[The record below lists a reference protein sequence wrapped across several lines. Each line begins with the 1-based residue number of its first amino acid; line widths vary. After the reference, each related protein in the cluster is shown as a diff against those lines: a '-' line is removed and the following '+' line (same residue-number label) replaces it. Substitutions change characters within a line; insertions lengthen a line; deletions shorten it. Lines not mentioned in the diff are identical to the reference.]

1 MYEKEFCSRSNEHQN
16 DSNDITRVVIVT
28 GYSGAGKNTVL
39 RALEDIGFFC
49 IDNLPI
55 ALLNTFF
62 IFVAQAKIPGQ
73 RIALVIDARNG
84 SPDMDQVLN
93 ELYAS
98 VKPEQVALHIL
109 FVSSNKTTLLKRFQ
123 ETRRSHPLAQS
134 GDLLDAIEQEQ
145 KLLQPFLDRA
155 DIILD
160 TNEWNAHHVREFVRN
175 AFMQLTTP
183 QLLVSL
189 TSFGFKYGVPQE
201 SSMVYDVRFLKNPYF
216 IPELKPLTGLDLPV
230 SEYLFAQQDTQEF
243 WHKFSDFLQYTIEQ
257 SYKEG
262 RFFLNIAVGCTGGKH
277 RSVAFIHEFSKI
289 KIPYVSYI
297 IKHRDITKE

>member
-1 MYEKEFCSRSNEHQN
+1 MHESEICLQDGRQQGN
-16 DSNDITRVVIVT
+16 NDITRVVIVT

-55 ALLNTFF
+55 ALLNSLFT
-62 IFVAQAKIPGQ
+62 IVVQAKTPGQ

-84 SPDMDQVLN
+84 SAHMDQVLN
-93 ELYAS
+93 DLYATIQ
-98 VKPEQVALHIL
+98 PQQIALHIL
-109 FVSSNKTTLLKRFQ
+109 FVSSSKNTLLKRFQ
-123 ETRRSHPLAQS
+123 ETRRSHPLAQN

-145 KLLQPFLDRA
+145 QLLQPFLDRA

-160 TNEWNAHHVREFVRN
+160 TNEWNTHQVREFVRN
-175 AFMQLTTP
+175 AFMQLTIP

-216 IPELKPLTGLDLPV
+216 IPELKLLTGLDIAV
-230 SEYLFAQQDTQEF
+230 SEYLFSHQDTQEF
-243 WHKFSDFLQYTIEQ
+243 WQKFSDFLLYTIEQ

-277 RSVAFIHEFSKI
+277 RSVAFVHEFAKI
-289 KIPYVSYI
+289 KIPYVSYVV
-297 IKHRDITKE
+297 KHRDITKE